1 MKKSS
6 LKNTFVSTT
15 FIILLSSLV
24 LTSCKKDN
32 METLQEPETEFSIPE
47 YHPIIT
53 EGCDPLNHVIDTMDF
68 PYIDINQLIGGGTSA
83 GEREKSIWAGLGT
96 FFLQQGGS
104 TLLSVFTKPL
114 INMLST
120 AIFGGDDVSEKLDM
134 VLDKLDVIEQDMN
147 TLMSMT
153 QQALSDLGDLQFN
166 DLHNHYS
173 GFQGI
178 LTGLRGANDLC
189 MNRLKVIES
198 NSQNLDSDALDQQ
211 IWDVMDEWGTTILS
225 CGSAFLALDQ
235 ICNVY
240 LFASGPEYHN
250 QHRNMF
256 AIYDVIV
263 FHNTPWEKT
272 GYDIRDMFR
281 AAVAAETLRTAWLTA
296 LYYRSRFNYKGDI
309 TQDFLDGKLNGIK
322 TTINGLNTL
331 FSNNTVERHPNVVKC
346 QLHDALFTLQPDALE
361 EHKSWTHTKSNGLC
375 VWLESKEHVFSSG
388 TFGSTTPNVDDA
400 YNSQL
405 SDVEINRITTYYRSG
420 GHGKNYTILNCLE
433 DGGLILPSYYNTIFT
448 FQPGSSNAIAYSEP
462 VYFLS
467 QGTSANVY
475 INNAQ
480 NEGGI
485 VSLMRYCIRLSGFYN
500 VGIPLD
506 GYISA
511 GGTQCHGYEPAFYN
525 DYIHTTY
532 ERMVTINDYLHA
544 LPNPIRIE
552 NVEYYLQCSKWGF
565 MNNFTHT
572 FTFPGRYFLWFKK
585 GSLNRYDI
593 HTI

>member
-68 PYIDINQLIGGGTSA
+68 PYIDINQLIGGGAA
-83 GEREKSIWAGLGT
+83 GEREKSVWAGLAT
-96 FFLQQGGS
+96 FFLQRAGTS
-104 TLLSVFTKPL
+104 LLNVFTEPL
-114 INMLST
+114 YNMLST
-120 AIFGGDDVSEKLDM
+120 SLFGGDDVSEKLDM
-134 VLDKLDVIEQDMN
+134 VLDKLGVIEQNMN

-166 DLHNHYS
+166 NLHNHYS

-211 IWDVMDEWGTTILS
+211 IWDVMDDWGTTTLS

-235 ICNVY
+235 ICDVY

-309 TQDFLDGKLNGIK
+309 TQDFLNVKLNDIK
-322 TTINGLNTL
+322 TIINGLNTL
-331 FSNNTVERHPNVVKC
+331 FSNNTVERHPDVVKC

-361 EHKSWTHTKSNGLC
+361 EHRSWTHIGVSDLHC
-375 VWLESKEHVFSSG
+375 WIESKEHVFSSG
-388 TFGSTTPNVDDA
+388 TFGRTTPNVDDA

-405 SDVEINRITTYYRSG
+405 SDVEINRITTYYRTRGNGS
-420 GHGKNYTILNCLE
+420 NYTILNCLE
-433 DGGLILPSYYNTIFT
+433 DGGLIVPSYYNTIFT

-462 VYFLS
+462 VYLLS
-467 QGTSANVY
+467 QGTSATVY
-475 INNAQ
+475 TWYMINNTWV
-480 NEGGI
+480 EF
-485 VSLMRYCIRLSGFYN
+485 LDHYCIRLSGFYN
-500 VGIPLD
+500 IGIPLD
-506 GYISA
+506 GYISV
-511 GGTQCHGYEPAFYN
+511 GGTQCYGYKPDFQN
-525 DYIHTTY
+525 DYIHNEY
-532 ERMVTINDYLHA
+532 EGMVSNKGNASEL
-544 LPNPIRIE
+544 NRPIQIE
-552 NVEYYLQCSKWGF
+552 NVDYNCQLSKWAF
-565 MNNFTHT
+565 FNKNTIT